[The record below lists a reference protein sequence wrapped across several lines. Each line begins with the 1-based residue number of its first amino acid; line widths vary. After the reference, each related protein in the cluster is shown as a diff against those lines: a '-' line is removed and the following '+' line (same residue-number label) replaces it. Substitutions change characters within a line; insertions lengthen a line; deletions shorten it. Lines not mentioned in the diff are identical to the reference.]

1 MGKNHSSQHGRH
13 LPINSSVS
21 TTFRIHAHGLASFP
35 STARLAHG
43 CYHHDANQ
51 GSAKKLFFQDVAPGQ
66 FPGEVCSRK
75 GDAPNVDQV
84 TMRNIVPHGVE
95 QRKRFKAL
103 LPMSPRVFRDQFEF
117 LIKNLTPLP
126 GLPDMV
132 RAQFPVPLICDSLKP
147 MLGSG
152 GDRARSLT

>member
-1 MGKNHSSQHGRH
+1 M
-13 LPINSSVS
+13 LVLLLD
-21 TTFRIHAHGLASFP
+21 FRVCAHGLRYFL
-35 STARLAHG
+35 STVRLAHVN
-43 CYHHDANQ
+43 YFTTQIKEALVR
-51 GSAKKLFFQDVAPGQ
+51 LFFRDLAPGQ
-66 FPGEVCSRK
+66 NPGEVCSRK
-75 GDAPNVDQV
+75 GETPSVDQV

-132 RAQFPVPLICDSLKP
+132 RAQFAVPLTCDSLKP